1 MEDGTYAPAHLL
13 ADGRM
18 ERAGR
23 VKGSTESLQAVA
35 VQGLPECGSF
45 AHSAAVVVVGD
56 ELLSGKVRSH
66 AMTSLHVQLTRWGGR
81 GLRVP
86 HIRQLGSLA
95 GRSSSTAHYSQHNWV
110 GRLTAADISNSISAG
125 LHSKGWPVTPTW
137 VTTPE

>member
-35 VQGLPECGSF
+35 VQGLPESGSF

-56 ELLSGKVRSH
+56 ELLSGKVRSF
-66 AMTSLHVQLTRWGGR
+66 TRR
-81 GLRVP
+81 HCPL
-86 HIRQLGSLA
+86 LA
-95 GRSSSTAHYSQHNWV
+95 
-110 GRLTAADISNSISAG
+110 
-125 LHSKGWPVTPTW
+125 PTPTP
-137 VTTPE
+137 TPTLSEQLPPLCSFHFTALHCMCC